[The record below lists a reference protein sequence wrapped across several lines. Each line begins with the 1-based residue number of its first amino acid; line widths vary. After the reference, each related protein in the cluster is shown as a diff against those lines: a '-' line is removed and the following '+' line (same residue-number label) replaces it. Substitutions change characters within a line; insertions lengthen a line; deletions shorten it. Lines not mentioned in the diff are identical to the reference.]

1 MFILDENNIPEAIEG
16 LKDVFDIKEKRIAEL
31 EKENELLKSDNDVLK
46 GVDPDWV
53 PRDWLDSLREKYDR
67 VMKENREISELN
79 EKQGE
84 AIIRRISENDELKKE
99 NKDLEELNEK
109 QYYTIGSLSDKND
122 KLEAEMSEINLK
134 HGGIIA
140 KQDKMIETLRTKN
153 DKLEAENKEL
163 KDIIAKNTARHNE
176 MLFEKDRLVNKLHEY
191 ESQIAEMAEK
201 ATNPDYVKFL
211 EHAKKFSE
219 SNMGMLAEL
228 EEAAHP
234 ENNVTIIENQYN
246 DYRCDCPFCNK
257 NDDI

>member
-99 NKDLEELNEK
+99 NKDLEELNNK
-109 QYYTIGSLSDKND
+109 QYYTICSLSDKND
-122 KLEAEMSEINLK
+122 KLEAE
-134 HGGIIA
+134 
-140 KQDKMIETLRTKN
+140 KN
-153 DKLEAENKEL
+153 EL
-163 KDIIAKNTARHNE
+163 KDIIAKNTARYNE
-176 MLFEKDRLVNKLHEY
+176 MLFEKDKLVNRLHDY